1 MEADFGSARRQTQQ
15 HGYIWLGLKRVAYEI
30 SPFDEEAPPALRPK
44 LLSGVKLDTYQLG
57 FTVYTWRNDFAAV
70 EKHAK
75 VGDVFALQGRRAALE
90 LARICSAITT
100 IAVAARL
107 LVEGEK
113 PAKADDV
120 AERGRLA
127 RAVNVS
133 VPLDQSIALELA
145 RIYGR
150 ITQTAVL
157 VARDAIMERPVSV
170 VVVVAMDKLAR
181 MANVLAPRD
190 QQVALEPA
198 RTYKP
203 IALTVVLVERPV
215 LLGKHARVANVS
227 VHLARFFALDLART
241 CRMIMPTVALV
252 ELLAVAGSLARMDN
266 VFAHPARIFALD
278 PAKTCRM
285 ITPTAAHVEQLVPV
299 DRRVRPGNAYVLLGL
314 LFAPELARTPKAIFT
329 TAALVVYLA
338 VVAMYARPENA
349 NVLHPVVSVTW
360 ATLVLAAAKPARIST
375 PQRPLSVIRKRNI
388 RIEQIN
394 PL

>member
-1 MEADFGSARRQTQQ
+1 MT
-15 HGYIWLGLKRVAYEI
+15 
-30 SPFDEEAPPALRPK
+30 
-44 LLSGVKLDTYQLG
+44 
-57 FTVYTWRNDFAAV
+57 TVVPV
-70 EKHAK
+70 EY
-75 VGDVFALQGRRAALE
+75 R
-90 LARICSAITT
+90 
-100 IAVAARL
+100 
-107 LVEGEK
+107 
-113 PAKADDV
+113 

-170 VVVVAMDKLAR
+170 VVVVITPIAVPAEKHVAMDKLAR
-181 MANVLAPRD
+181 MANVLAPRG

-215 LLGKHARVANVS
+215 LLGKHARVASVS

-252 ELLAVAGSLARMDN
+252 ELLAVPGSLARMDN

-285 ITPTAAHVEQLVPV
+285 ITPTAAHVEQFVRV

-329 TAALVVYLA
+329 TAALVAYLA

-349 NVLHPVVSVTW
+349 NVLHPVVNVTW

>member
-170 VVVVAMDKLAR
+170 VVVVITPIVVPAEKHVAMDKLAR

-329 TAALVVYLA
+329 TAALVVYLY
-338 VVAMYARPENA
+338 VGPPCN
-349 NVLHPVVSVTW
+349 
-360 ATLVLAAAKPARIST
+360 
-375 PQRPLSVIRKRNI
+375 
-388 RIEQIN
+388 
-394 PL
+394 